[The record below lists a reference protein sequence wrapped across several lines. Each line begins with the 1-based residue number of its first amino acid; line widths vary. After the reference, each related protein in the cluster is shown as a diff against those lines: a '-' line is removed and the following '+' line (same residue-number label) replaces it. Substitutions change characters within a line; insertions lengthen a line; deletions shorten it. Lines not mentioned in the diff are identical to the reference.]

1 MQRKGRDAV
10 KVTLESTDK
19 IIELATP
26 QGMVPA
32 RIWEGMT
39 ESGIQVHAYITRIA
53 AGEGQD
59 LAEFER
65 ELRETR
71 KPSADVQA
79 IPLRLIL

>member
-1 MQRKGRDAV
+1 M

-26 QGMVPA
+26 HGTVPA
-32 RIWEGMT
+32 RIWEGKT
-39 ESGIQVHAYITRIA
+39 ASGIEVHAYITRIA

-59 LAEFER
+59 LAEFDR

-71 KPSADVQA
+71 KPSAYVQA